1 MTKYWVLYTF
11 LRERLNR
18 NFIKSLIPPR
28 TEICSKSPGSH
39 TEENLVWE
47 NTMAELTLLSLTDPT
62 PKEI

>member
-1 MTKYWVLYTF
+1 MIKYWVLYAF
-11 LRERLNR
+11 LRERLNG

-39 TEENLVWE
+39 PEENLGWE
-47 NTMAELTLLSLTDPT
+47 NTMADLSWLILTDPT